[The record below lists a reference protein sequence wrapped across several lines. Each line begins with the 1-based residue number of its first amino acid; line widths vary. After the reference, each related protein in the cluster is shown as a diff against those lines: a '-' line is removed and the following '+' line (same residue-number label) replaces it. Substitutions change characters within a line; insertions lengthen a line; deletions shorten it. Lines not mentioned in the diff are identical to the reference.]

1 MRIEPMAHWSNS
13 RYVVAQRTVWP
24 RRSRISCQQDPAP
37 QNWHAADRGGTNG
50 PSRAVQKEQI
60 CLSLIIVDKRVYCC
74 RHNIM
79 EDSMISADLGKQ
91 LESYIQQLVNTGRY
105 GSKSEVLREG
115 VRLVQER
122 ETRLVALDASIMRG
136 IADADTG
143 RTKPASDV
151 FSRLDTKY
159 RAMADKAEKSA

>member
-1 MRIEPMAHWSNS
+1 
-13 RYVVAQRTVWP
+13 
-24 RRSRISCQQDPAP
+24 
-37 QNWHAADRGGTNG
+37 
-50 PSRAVQKEQI
+50 
-60 CLSLIIVDKRVYCC
+60 
-74 RHNIM
+74 
-79 EDSMISADLGKQ
+79 MISADLGKQ

-159 RAMADKAEKSA
+159 RVMADKAEKSA